1 MRAKKSRE
9 VNIFSASV
17 VDLFASGLGVFLI
30 VSILALV
37 NQKKETSRA
46 LEGGKVG
53 TVIKTPSQE
62 KAVGVEQNFAKD
74 DSPLVSNLQ
83 KVIEKLEVKLD
94 KKNKEAT
101 ELKKALILEKSEK
114 KEEAKSKEQNYE
126 LVLTKSKNRELKR
139 KLEELEKSQAKNE
152 KEFEKKIVQLQQALA
167 NQAKAAK
174 SGEKGVAENFADFQI
189 GSRIKLQNVHFYPGT
204 EKAIEPYSSREVSD
218 LANFLR
224 SNPIVTIEISGHIY
238 ETKKAIESGKADD
251 EYNLSGRRANYV
263 CDKLE
268 EFGISRKRL
277 RCVGYGATRPLYLTD
292 DQYSEEAQLNRRV
305 EVEIL
310 TK

>member
-1 MRAKKSRE
+1 M
-9 VNIFSASV
+9 

-30 VSILALV
+30 VAIIALV

-53 TVIKTPSQE
+53 TVVKTPTE
-62 KAVGVEQNFAKD
+62 K
-74 DSPLVSNLQ
+74 PLIASLESMVQ
-83 KVIEKLEVKLD
+83 KLETQLEEKSI
-94 KKNKEAT
+94 EAA
-101 ELKKALILEKSEK
+101 ELKKQLLLEKAKEKADPKAEKNIDLVVAKREKRELEEKLLELKVEQAK
-114 KEEAKSKEQNYE
+114 KEKD
-126 LVLTKSKNRELKR
+126 
-139 KLEELEKSQAKNE
+139 
-152 KEFEKKIVQLQQALA
+152 FEKRIVQLQQALA
-167 NQAKAAK
+167 NQAKNAK
-174 SGEKGVAENFADFQI
+174 SGEKGVAQSFANFQI
-189 GSRIKLQNVHFYPGT
+189 GSRIKMQNVHFYPGT
-204 EKAIEPYSSREVSD
+204 EKAIEPYSSREVAD
-218 LANFLR
+218 LATFLR
-224 SNPIVTIEISGHIY
+224 ANPRVSIEISGHIY
-238 ETKKAIESGKADD
+238 ETKKAIESGKAED

-277 RCVGYGATRPLYLTD
+277 RCVGYGASRPLNLTN

>member
-46 LEGGKVG
+46 LEGGKEG
-53 TVIKTPSQE
+53 TIIKTPQE
-62 KAVGVEQNFAKD
+62 EKGVGEQQNYAQAD
-74 DSPLVSNLQ
+74 DPLVSEL
-83 KVIEKLEVKLD
+83 KKMVEKLEVRLE
-94 KKNKEAT
+94 KKNREAA
-101 ELKKALILEKSEK
+101 ELKQALLLEKT
-114 KEEAKSKEQNYE
+114 KEEPKVDQENKFELEIAKR
-126 LVLTKSKNRELKR
+126 KNRELER
-139 KLEELEKSQAKNE
+139 KLEKVEAESAKELKD
-152 KEFEKKIVQLQQALA
+152 FEKKVVQLQQALA
-167 NQAKAAK
+167 NQSKAAK
-174 SGEKGVAENFADFQI
+174 SGEKGVAESFSDFQI

-224 SNPIVTIEISGHIY
+224 QNPIVTIEISGHIY

-263 CDKLE
+263 CEKLE